1 MNRFTRKIKGKYQ
14 CPIQVIIL
22 SAGVGTRTRSY
33 EPRCLL
39 KYKGQAIVDN
49 QLDVIYNKFNKC
61 EISIV
66 GGFDIY
72 KIIKKVGKNAR
83 IIENQLF
90 DTTNSAESLRLGV
103 NNSKLDNILF
113 LHGDLVISPEIFDT
127 VDLDQSFLLIDKSNK
142 FEEKEVGVTIVDN
155 KASVLSYTL
164 PVKWCQIA
172 YFTGNEANILRKLL
186 VKPDYNT
193 KYLLTFELINKIIEL
208 GGIFKCVDIK
218 NGFIKEIDSL
228 KDINNE
234 TSS

>member
-1 MNRFTRKIKGKYQ
+1 
-14 CPIQVIIL
+14 
-22 SAGVGTRTRSY
+22 
-33 EPRCLL
+33 
-39 KYKGQAIVDN
+39 
-49 QLDVIYNKFNKC
+49 VIYNKFNKC

-66 GGFDIY
+66 GGFDIH

-90 DTTNSAESLRLGV
+90 DNTNSAESLRLGV

-113 LHGDLVISPEIFDT
+113 LHGDLVISPEIFDGI
-127 VDLDQSFLLIDKSNK
+127 DLNQSFLLIDKSNK
-142 FEEKEVGVTIVDN
+142 FEEKEVGVTIVEN

-164 PVKWCQIA
+164 PIKWCQIA
-172 YFTGNEANILRKLL
+172 YFTGNEINILRRLL

-218 NGFIKEIDSL
+218 DGFIKEIDSL

-234 TSS
+234 TFSG